1 MSGLCLSLGIYQKKP
16 VEQKNLKPWMSD
28 DRSEQVD
35 LRHGRFNLQSVSAD
49 LMPERTDLV

>member
-1 MSGLCLSLGIYQKKP
+1 MSGLCLSLGIYQKNP
-16 VEQKNLKPWMSD
+16 VEHSNLKPWMSD

-35 LRHGRFNLQSVSAD
+35 LRPGRFDLESVSAD